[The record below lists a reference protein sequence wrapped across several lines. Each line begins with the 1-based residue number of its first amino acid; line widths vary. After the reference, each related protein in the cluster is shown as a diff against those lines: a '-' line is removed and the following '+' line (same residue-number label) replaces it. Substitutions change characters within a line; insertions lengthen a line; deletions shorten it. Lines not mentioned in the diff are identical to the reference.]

1 MGQYKC
7 CSKRCV
13 KCLRNVVRNFFLKI
27 YLRNKKSPPD
37 LFPQNN
43 FKVNILNIF
52 ETKLVLRF
60 CNNSGIKKIIKREF
74 FLAFQVWGNEILLL
88 IYVSKFLTK
97 LEPNSRLK
105 AIVWNFRFC
114 SQSSRTLKKIINLR
128 RKIQFHKLSQNRH
141 ACKSLLKL

>member
-1 MGQYKC
+1 MGLYIC
-7 CSKRCV
+7 CSKRYV
-13 KCLRNVVRNFFLKI
+13 KCLRNVVRNFILKI

-52 ETKLVLRF
+52 ETKLVQRF
-60 CNNSGIKKIIKREF
+60 CNNPGCKKIIKREF
-74 FLAFQVWGNEILLL
+74 FSFPSMRERNFAFDIRFKV
-88 IYVSKFLTK
+88 LTK

-128 RKIQFHKLSQNRH
+128 RKIQFQKLSQNRH